1 MKLHSDVHHHAG
13 KSAAVRPV
21 NVFEV
26 QLDPNVTA
34 LLTGGHEPL
43 GHGLVGRSIRKQ
55 LMNVF
60 LRKCTVDDDRH
71 DGDMVP
77 ARRFED
83 DRIGTT
89 RDQAIRIYGIP
100 GGNENVDFV
109 GMSQEGPYGLGLTR
123 QVEKGLRLFSL
134 YRETKK
140 DDRDQNGE

>member
-1 MKLHSDVHHHAG
+1 
-13 KSAAVRPV
+13 
-21 NVFEV
+21 
-26 QLDPNVTA
+26 
-34 LLTGGHEPL
+34 
-43 GHGLVGRSIRKQ
+43 
-55 LMNVF
+55 
-60 LRKCTVDDDRH
+60 
-71 DGDMVP
+71 MVL

-140 DDRDQNGE
+140 DDRDQNGESAFHRPRSLAAFTRDAQRRVAIIIPFPKRNKNPQPINGPGAVDIQDNRVLISH